1 MLLFTVS
8 MNYLLS
14 ISLIPVQDGSTA
26 LGETKT
32 ANIVEVLTKISVA
45 ANLAR
50 AATAANLARA
60 ATAAEQQ
67 RAAAV
72 AVATAKNQVTVERQ
86 RAAMAAAEKKK
97 IDDTA
102 TAEVSYHAR
111 NLFSSCFTFS
121 ATLIASI

>member
-1 MLLFTVS
+1 

-14 ISLIPVQDGSTA
+14 ISLISLKDGKTA
-26 LGETKT
+26 RGVTKT
-32 ANIVEVLTKISVA
+32 EIIVEVLTKISI
-45 ANLAR
+45 
-50 AATAANLARA
+50 AANLARA

-67 RAAAV
+67 RAAESAAEAAV

-86 RAAMAAAEKKK
+86 RAATAAAEKKK

-102 TAEVSYHAR
+102 AAEVSYHAR